1 MTLSPG
7 FISLCDPLH
16 LSAGRTCDLFLPT
29 DYVKGNVMSLLRLH
43 YVSLIFH
50 VQQLL
55 RQDKSLKKQRK
66 GR

>member
-43 YVSLIFH
+43 YVKFH
-50 VQQLL
+50 RANRLNAL
-55 RQDKSLKKQRK
+55 FLSCWF
-66 GR
+66 